1 MLQKDGDI
9 DEDVKH
15 RILAGWLKWR
25 QASGVLCDKKVPQGL
40 KGKFYRTAIRP
51 AMLYGAKCWPIKR
64 RHVQQL
70 SVAEMRTLRWFCGPT
85 RRDRVR
91 NEEIRD
97 RVGVAPIEE
106 KLIQHR
112 LRWFGH
118 VQWRP
123 PEAPVRSGVL
133 KRDDNVKRGRGR
145 PRLNWDET
153 VKRDL
158 KE

>member
-1 MLQKDGDI
+1 M
-9 DEDVKH
+9 
-15 RILAGWLKWR
+15 
-25 QASGVLCDKKVPQGL
+25 
-40 KGKFYRTAIRP
+40 
-51 AMLYGAKCWPIKR
+51 
-64 RHVQQL
+64 
-70 SVAEMRTLRWFCGPT
+70 LRWCCGHT

-91 NEEIRD
+91 NDDIRD

-118 VQWRP
+118 VQRRP

-133 KRDDNVKRGRGR
+133 KRADNVKSGRGR
-145 PRLNWDET
+145 PKLTWDES

-158 KE
+158 KEWNISKDLAMDRSAWRLAINVPES